1 MQASMYFPRDTR
13 TLDSPELS
21 TGDELNRQRFTAR
34 DLPVAIDPLAFEIT
48 GTTDPDEG
56 SGRDPT
62 GIMEIKVLTFPEREL
77 LGTVTCRG
85 IGRIERKRVGG
96 VRLTKDFTLM
106 IRTKE
111 AFNPKASLRIAY
123 LFRVESN

>member
-1 MQASMYFPRDTR
+1 MQTSFYLPRDAR

-21 TGDELNRQRFTAR
+21 TGDESSHQKFTAR
-34 DLPVAIDPLAFEIT
+34 DLPVAIDPLAFEII
-48 GTTDPDEG
+48 GTTDPDED

-77 LGTVTCRG
+77 LGTAICRG

-111 AFNPKASLRIAY
+111 AFNPKASLSVAY